1 MLESLINQPLTLPT
15 PPFRFLDLPG
25 EIRNRVYEII
35 LCSFEPAPPSESLG
49 RGLIQIQSGRIQ
61 ELVSGICPT
70 VHSIDTAILR
80 TSKQVHREAYD
91 VMVKI
96 NQFIHIRTT
105 DISMSQLL
113 VGSQVP
119 IVTLDRA
126 HAEQFQGYVLRVN
139 MSAVPGGWVD
149 EYDPED
155 VDMETDDFDPE
166 IYARPAGH
174 GPHFSFM
181 IIGRDWN
188 TFCRMLAEADIY
200 VEGFSINV
208 KLVLALNPWSL
219 ILPSYKAP
227 IADFF
232 TARTQEALL
241 RPFRSQLR
249 GFTHVEINLPVPSPL
264 ANAIQQEVR
273 ESPWTDPGKIL
284 ASLHEAQGRGTGFF
298 EQGKVT
304 EASEHWTTAVSD
316 VRRMRSSSSWAAL
329 VEKGGSQ
336 FIKQLAALQFELLLS
351 SAQNSLRVMKAS
363 PHNKKAV
370 MTVGDVVTSNLQE
383 ASDLPDD
390 FSLGEVVSGGAWRP
404 SDVQM
409 AKLYFMQAQCWR
421 LMGEIDVLEDALHL
435 IEMAN
440 ELVPNDAEID
450 EEKKEVMAWAERV
463 DEEWRNE
470 PGYAEWVAELQGQ
483 G

>member
-1 MLESLINQPLTLPT
+1 MLNSLVNQLVGPPH

-35 LCSFEPAPPSESLG
+35 LCSFEPAPPPESLQY
-49 RGLIQIQSGRIQ
+49 GLIQFQSGRIQ
-61 ELVSGICPT
+61 ELVYDICPAI
-70 VHSIDTAILR
+70 HSTETTILR

-91 VMVKI
+91 VMVKV
-96 NQFIHIRTT
+96 NQFIHMRTI
-105 DISMSQLL
+105 DISMSKLL

-139 MSAVPGGWVD
+139 MSAVPGGLVD

-155 VDMETDDFDPE
+155 VDMETEDFDPE
-166 IYARPAGH
+166 IYARPAAGH

-181 IIGRDWN
+181 ILGRDWN
-188 TFCRMLAEADIY
+188 PFCHMLAEADIY
-200 VEGFSINV
+200 VEGFGINV

-232 TARTQEALL
+232 TTKTQQAIL

-249 GFTHVEINLPVPSPL
+249 GFTHVEINLPVPPPL
-264 ANAIQQEVR
+264 ANAIRQEVR
-273 ESPWTDPGKIL
+273 ESLWIDPRKIL
-284 ASLHEAQGRGTGFF
+284 ASLHEAQDRGTGFF
-298 EQGKVT
+298 EQGKVM

-316 VRRMRSSSSWAAL
+316 VRRMRNSSSWANL

-336 FIKQLAALQFELLLS
+336 FIQQLTELHFQLLLY
-351 SAQNSLRVMKAS
+351 SAQSSLHLLKAS
-363 PHNKKAV
+363 LQEGKHVSKF
-370 MTVGDVVTSNLQE
+370 GDIVDSNLQE
-383 ASDLPDD
+383 AFILSEDL
-390 FSLGEVVSGGAWRP
+390 SLGEVVSGGVWQP
-404 SDVQM
+404 SDTQI

-421 LMGEIDVLEDALHL
+421 LMDRYDMREEALHF
-435 IEMAN
+435 IEMAD
-440 ELVPNDAEID
+440 ELVLNDVEIGKEKRTMVDWVDDLNEMFRD
-450 EEKKEVMAWAERV
+450 EL
-463 DEEWRNE
+463 D
-470 PGYAEWVAELQGQ
+470 
-483 G
+483 